1 MSETTKRGF
10 ELSVTALFVLAL
22 LLVGAVLIFSDGTAS
37 AKQIAT
43 LRLLGGEVAVQH
55 GDDALEPGEEGESL
69 REGDIVRTG
78 PDGRAAIEYF
88 DGSLTRLDYDAT
100 FSLVTLETLR
110 NPAESKVI
118 LGEQTAGNSYNRVT
132 DLTDPE
138 SRFEIGT
145 STATASAQGTVY
157 AVIVDEGSTTI
168 AVAEGLVT
176 ASSASGSLGVS
187 AGKMVVVGA
196 GGAIGAVQDISQEL
210 LDSDWFAFNQCELDG
225 IRECIENDAEGEE
238 AAGGQRVKETT
249 GMDRRRAPAP
259 ATGAPATEEGRPGT
273 VRRPA
278 VIQLRPHRHRT
289 FAGDDRTRRLAGV
302 HRGGVRHGRSLD
314 GQGHRGHELLDRPRW
329 IVPRPHVHGHAH
341 GSAHGHRHL
350 CRRQ

>member
-1 MSETTKRGF
+1 MSEKTRRSF
-10 ELSVTALFVLAL
+10 ELSVSALFALAL
-22 LLVGAVLIFSDGTAS
+22 VMVGAVLIFSGGTAS

-88 DGSLTRLDYDAT
+88 DGSLTRLDYDAK

-132 DLTDPE
+132 ELTDAE
-138 SRFEIGT
+138 SRFEVGT

-176 ASSASGSLGVS
+176 ASSAS
-187 AGKMVVVGA
+187 A
-196 GGAIGAVQDISQEL
+196 
-210 LDSDWFAFNQCELDG
+210 
-225 IRECIENDAEGEE
+225 R
-238 AAGGQRVKETT
+238 
-249 GMDRRRAPAP
+249 
-259 ATGAPATEEGRPGT
+259 
-273 VRRPA
+273 
-278 VIQLRPHRHRT
+278 
-289 FAGDDRTRRLAGV
+289 
-302 HRGGVRHGRSLD
+302 
-314 GQGHRGHELLDRPRW
+314 
-329 IVPRPHVHGHAH
+329 
-341 GSAHGHRHL
+341 
-350 CRRQ
+350 